1 MIFDKNP
8 LPNFVV
14 ADLYKNNLFVIDTP
28 QPQKQTIQPTNSAT
42 PTNHAITFLG
52 ENKKQ
57 IIILVNEENAVHIN
71 DDHFAFLS
79 NILTACKLNIAD
91 VAIVNVHKQTIN
103 FNRLK
108 EQLNCMY
115 VLLFNVSTDAIE
127 LPFSIPHYQVQK
139 YNNCTFLSANHLQTM
154 LGAGQDAK
162 MEKSKLW
169 LSLKQMFG
177 I

>member
-1 MIFDKNP
+1 MNFTKNP
-8 LPNFVV
+8 LPNFVL

-91 VAIVNVHKQTIN
+91 VAIVNVHKQVIN
-103 FNRLK
+103 FSRLK

-115 VLLFNVSTDAIE
+115 VLLFNVSTDSIE

-154 LGAGQDAK
+154 LGTTQEAK